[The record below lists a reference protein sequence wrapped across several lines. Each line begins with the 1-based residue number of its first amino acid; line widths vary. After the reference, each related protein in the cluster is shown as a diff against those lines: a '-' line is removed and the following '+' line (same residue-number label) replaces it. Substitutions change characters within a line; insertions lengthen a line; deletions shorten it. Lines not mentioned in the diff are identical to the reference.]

1 MDGAGTAHPILLKNQ
16 AHTLAMAANP
26 HYDSASVGDTIA
38 DRMAAWS
45 IAALH
50 DPKNTIFLRTQPVDQ
65 AFSLALPAIPRGAK
79 SMTAFVFSEPNFD
92 NHEQVVFVSEPKSG
106 LKAILAVHNTNLGPA
121 MGGCRMWNY
130 ASEADAVTDVL
141 RLSRGMTYKN
151 AVAGL
156 PIGGGKSVI
165 IANPKT
171 DKTPALFEALG
182 EALERLGGRY
192 VTAED
197 VGTNTDDMAHVA
209 RKTRHVAGLG
219 ETGDPS
225 PFTALGCFV
234 GAQAAVKYHLK
245 RDSMEGLVV
254 ALQGLGN
261 VGFDYARRLRQAGA
275 RLIVTDIDQAALERA
290 RTELGAEVVPVDSIY
305 DVEADIYAPCA
316 LGATLNPNTLG
327 RLKVKIVAGGANNQL
342 ATADIGEF
350 LRQKGILYV
359 PDFVINAGGI
369 IKVCYEHLKIPEN
382 EVEAHV
388 RRIGDTLTEI
398 FERAAHEGVA
408 TSVEADRVAELRFKR

>member
-1 MDGAGTAHPILLKNQ
+1 
-16 AHTLAMAANP
+16 
-26 HYDSASVGDTIA
+26 
-38 DRMAAWS
+38 
-45 IAALH
+45 
-50 DPKNTIFLRTQPVDQ
+50 
-65 AFSLALPAIPRGAK
+65 
-79 SMTAFVFSEPNFD
+79 
-92 NHEQVVFVSEPKSG
+92 
-106 LKAILAVHNTNLGPA
+106 GPA

-171 DKTPALFEALG
+171 DKTPVLFEALG

-369 IKVCYEHLKIPEN
+369 IKVCYEHLKKPEN